1 MNLDQMVATAFGHR
15 YPPVREL
22 GRGGAAVVYL
32 ADDLKHGRQIAI
44 KVLRPELAATL
55 GTDRFLR
62 EIEIAAK
69 LSHPHILPLYD
80 SGEADGLLYYVMPY
94 VAGESLRQR
103 LERDSHIELD
113 EALHIATEVADALN
127 YAHGHGVVHRDIKP
141 ENILLESGHALV
153 TDFGI
158 ARAVSAAGETPVTS
172 PGMAVGTPI
181 YMSPEQAE
189 GEEHLDARTDIY
201 ALGCVLYEML
211 AGEPPFAGPSPH
223 AVLARKVERPLPSL
237 SRIKG
242 SVSRTLEQVIRRA
255 LAREAAD
262 RFATTA
268 EFAQALTS
276 HGAGQLHTGSS
287 LAVPVTE
294 VPAKSIAVL
303 PFANMSNDPENE
315 YFSDGIAEEITNVL
329 TKVQALNVVSRTSAF
344 AYKGKDQDVR
354 GIGEE
359 LGVATI
365 LEGSVRKAGQR
376 LRITAQLV
384 SVADGYHLWSERYD
398 REAEDVF
405 AIQDEIARKIAA
417 ALQVVLSDDE
427 QRELSRAPTE
437 NVEAYEDYLRGRF
450 FLHRLQKA
458 SVRQGKQM
466 FEAAIALDPD
476 YALAHAG
483 VADCCSFLYMYFDG
497 SETNLEE
504 ADAASRK
511 ALELGPYLAETHAAR
526 GLAVAL
532 RKEYAEAEAEFQRA
546 IELNPSLFEAYYF
559 YARTCFQQGKLESAV
574 ELFEKA
580 CEVHEDYQACLLAAL
595 SYAGLGRDEEANAA
609 YARALRVIEKHLEST
624 PGDARALTL
633 GGGCLARLGRD
644 SEAVAWAER
653 ARGIDPEDPVV
664 VYAVACV
671 YAIVGMVRE
680 ALDGLAEAL
689 ERGFGNKKW
698 IQNDPDFSSLRDHP
712 RFQELVGESS

>member
-1 MNLDQMVATAFGHR
+1 MKPLEQLVSSALGHR
-15 YPPVREL
+15 YPLVREL

-32 ADDLKHGRQIAI
+32 ADDRKHRRQVAI

-62 EIEIAAK
+62 EIEIAAQ

-80 SGEADGLLYYVMPY
+80 SGETEGLLYYVMPF

-103 LERDSHIELD
+103 LERVGHLELD
-113 EALHIATEVADALN
+113 EAVHITTEVADALS
-127 YAHGHGVVHRDIKP
+127 YAHGRGVVHRDIKP

-153 TDFGI
+153 ADFGI
-158 ARAVSAAGETPVTS
+158 ARAVSVAGEERVTS
-172 PGMAVGTPI
+172 PGIAVGTPV

-189 GEEHLDARTDIY
+189 GDGELDQRTDVY
-201 ALGCVLYEML
+201 ALGCVLYEMV
-211 AGEPPFAGPSPH
+211 AGEPPFSGSDPR
-223 AVLARKVERPLPSL
+223 VILARKAMRPTPSFG
-237 SRIKG
+237 RIKG
-242 SVSRTLEQVIRRA
+242 SISRTLEQVIRRA
-255 LAREAAD
+255 LSREAHA

-268 EFAQALTS
+268 ELSQALTARR
-276 HGAGQLHTGSS
+276 AGQGGSNHDI
-287 LAVPVTE
+287 AEDAKP
-294 VPAKSIAVL
+294 PGKSIAVL
-303 PFANMSNDPENE
+303 PFANMSAEPENE

-329 TKVQALNVVSRTSAF
+329 TKVQALDVVSRTSAF
-344 AYKGKDQDVR
+344 AFKGRDQDIR
-354 GIGEE
+354 RIGDE

-384 SVADGYHLWSERYD
+384 DVVNGYHLWSERYD

-405 AIQDEIARKIAA
+405 AIQDEIARKIAD
-417 ALQVVLSDDE
+417 ALQVVLSEDE
-427 QRELSRAPTE
+427 KRELSRAPTE
-437 NVEAYEDYLRGRF
+437 YVEAYEAYLRGRF

-458 SVRQGKQM
+458 SVKQAKRM
-466 FEAAIALDPD
+466 FEAAIALDSD

-483 VADCCSFLYMYFDG
+483 VADCCSFLFMYFDG
-497 SETNLEE
+497 SEANLEE
-504 ADAASRK
+504 ADAASRRS
-511 ALELGPYLAETHAAR
+511 LELGAHLAETHAAR

-532 RKEYAEAEAEFQRA
+532 RKEYAEAEAEFRRA

-574 ELFEKA
+574 ELFTKA

-595 SYAGLGRDEEANAA
+595 SYAGLGREDEAKAA

-644 SEAVAWAER
+644 SEAIAWIER
-653 ARGIDPEDPVV
+653 ARAIDPEDPVV
-664 VYAVACV
+664 VYAVGCV
-671 YAIVGMVRE
+671 YAILGMADQ
-680 ALDGLAEAL
+680 ALDELEQAL
-689 ERGFGNKKW
+689 QGGFGNKKW
-698 IQNDPDFSSLRDHP
+698 IENDPDFASLRDHP
-712 RFQELVGESS
+712 RFRELIGTQP